1 MEKTATGLKVYAAL
15 ITAELLWALSFVWY
29 KQVLVYLPPV
39 TLVFFRLLIA
49 VTILAVVAILMGKL
63 QKMLKK
69 DLPAFIALS
78 FFQPFAYFMGESF
91 GMQYVSSTVGA
102 VVISTIPIF
111 AAIAG
116 FFILKER
123 LGIVNI
129 LGMMLSFAG
138 VGVIVFEG
146 AADLDFKPIGILFLF
161 VAVLAAVGYGLV
173 LLKYIQRYNT
183 FTVIVYQLGLGIFW
197 FLPFFLIMDLPTLS
211 SAIFVKGMFIPLFEL
226 AILCSAV
233 AFILYIYSVR
243 NVGISRAT
251 VFANLIPVFT
261 AISAYFILNEMI
273 TIQKMLGIL
282 VVIGGLYLSQRKVQL
297 RKQNQSN

>member
-49 VTILAVVAILMGKL
+49 VTILAAVAILMGKL

>member
-1 MEKTATGLKVYAAL
+1 METKPAGLKVYVAL
-15 ITAELLWALSFVWY
+15 VIAELLWALSFVWY
-29 KQVLVYLPPV
+29 KQVLIYLPPI
-39 TLVFFRLLIA
+39 TLVLFRLVIA
-49 VTILAVVAILMGKL
+49 VSILSVVALFIGKL
-63 QKMLKK
+63 QKMQRR

-123 LGIVNI
+123 LGWINLI
-129 LGMMLSFAG
+129 GMALSFAG
-138 VGVIVFEG
+138 VGLIVFEG
-146 AADLDFKPIGILFLF
+146 AADLNFKPIGILFLF

-173 LLKYIQRYNT
+173 LLRYIQRYNT
-183 FTVIVYQLGLGIFW
+183 FTVIVYQLALGIVW
-197 FLPFFLIMDLPTLS
+197 FLPFFVIKDLPGLQS
-211 SAIFVKGMFIPLFEL
+211 SIFVREMLIPLLEL

-233 AFILYIYSVR
+233 AFLLYIYSVR

-261 AISAYFILNEMI
+261 AISAFFILDEKISM
-273 TIQKMLGIL
+273 QKVLGIL
-282 VVIGGLYLSQRKVQL
+282 IVIGGLFLSQKKVI
-297 RKQNQSN
+297 RP

>member
-1 MEKTATGLKVYAAL
+1 METKPAGLKVYVAL
-15 ITAELLWALSFVWY
+15 VTAELLWALSFVWY
-29 KQVLVYLPPV
+29 KQVLIYLPPI
-39 TLVFFRLLIA
+39 TLVLFRLVIA
-49 VTILAVVAILMGKL
+49 VSILSVVALFIGKL
-63 QKMLKK
+63 QKMQRR

-123 LGIVNI
+123 LGWINLI
-129 LGMMLSFAG
+129 GMALSFAG
-138 VGVIVFEG
+138 VGLIVFEG
-146 AADLDFKPIGILFLF
+146 AADLNFKPIGILFLF

-173 LLKYIQRYNT
+173 LLRYIQRYNT
-183 FTVIVYQLGLGIFW
+183 FTVIVYQLALGIVW
-197 FLPFFLIMDLPTLS
+197 FLPFFVIKDLPGLQS
-211 SAIFVKGMFIPLFEL
+211 SIFVREMLIPLLEL

-233 AFILYIYSVR
+233 AFLLYIYSVR

-261 AISAYFILNEMI
+261 AISAFFILDEKISM
-273 TIQKMLGIL
+273 QKVLGIL
-282 VVIGGLYLSQRKVQL
+282 IVIGGLFLSQKKVI
-297 RKQNQSN
+297 RP

>member
-116 FFILKER
+116 FSILKER
-123 LGIVNI
+123 FGIVNM

-146 AADLDFKPIGILFLF
+146 AADLNFKPIGILFLF

-297 RKQNQSN
+297 RNQNQSN

>member
-261 AISAYFILNEMI
+261 AISAYFILNEII
-273 TIQKMLGIL
+273 TIHKML
-282 VVIGGLYLSQRKVQL
+282 
-297 RKQNQSN
+297 

>member
-49 VTILAVVAILMGKL
+49 VTILAIVAILMGKL

-129 LGMMLSFAG
+129 LGMMLSFTG

-146 AADLDFKPIGILFLF
+146 AADFNFKPIGILFLF

-273 TIQKMLGIL
+273 TIQKILGIL
-282 VVIGGLYLSQRKVQL
+282 VVIGGLYLSQRKVRQP
-297 RKQNQSN
+297 KQT

>member
-1 MEKTATGLKVYAAL
+1 METKSAGLKVYAAL
-15 ITAELLWALSFVWY
+15 VTAELLWALSFVWY
-29 KQVLVYLPPV
+29 KQVLIYLPPV
-39 TLVFFRLLIA
+39 TLVLFRLVIA
-49 VTILAVVAILMGKL
+49 VSILAVVSLFIGKL
-63 QKMLKK
+63 QRMMLK

-116 FFILKER
+116 YFILKER
-123 LGIVNI
+123 LGWINLV
-129 LGMMLSFAG
+129 GMALSFAG

-146 AADLDFKPIGILFLF
+146 AADLNFKPIGILFLF

-173 LLKYIQRYNT
+173 LLRYIQRYNT
-183 FTVIVYQLGLGIFW
+183 FTVIVYQLGLGILW
-197 FLPFFLIMDLPTLS
+197 FLPFFLINDLPKLQAS
-211 SAIFVKGMFIPLFEL
+211 IFVKEMFIPLLEL

-233 AFILYIYSVR
+233 AFLLYIYSVR

-261 AISAYFILNEMI
+261 AISAFFILDEQLS
-273 TIQKMLGIL
+273 IQKVLGIL
-282 VVIGGLYLSQRKVQL
+282 IVIGGLFLSQKKAMR
-297 RKQNQSN
+297 S